1 MNESADASRLPPWL
15 RRQLSA
21 LQRQRG
27 HAVLLSGPTGLGQ
40 YALALALARAW
51 LCEAPSV
58 EQGAC
63 GRCGS
68 CHAVDVRT
76 HPDLFVLMPEVLALD
91 LGWPL
96 DEKTQD
102 KIDRK
107 EIKPGK
113 FIRVEA
119 TREAVAFTQF
129 TRSRGD
135 TKVVLVYPADRLN
148 VESANTL
155 LKTLE
160 EPPGALRFVLAT
172 EAAHTLPATI
182 RSRCQT
188 HTLEWP
194 SADEALTWLQAAL
207 PEDGA
212 LAGKTFTRDELA
224 IWLRAAGGR
233 PDEALALARLGLP
246 AAGWDRLPR
255 AVAQGDWSALVEW
268 SPARQLDLLQK
279 LCHDLMVLAGGAEP
293 RFFARAD
300 LPATPRIDALLPWH
314 KALQQAARTVEH
326 PYNAGL
332 LQEAWA
338 SRARAALNFSS

>member
-1 MNESADASRLPPWL
+1 M
-15 RRQLSA
+15 
-21 LQRQRG
+21 
-27 HAVLLSGPTGLGQ
+27 
-40 YALALALARAW
+40 
-51 LCEAPSV
+51 
-58 EQGAC
+58 
-63 GRCGS
+63 
-68 CHAVDVRT
+68 
-76 HPDLFVLMPEVLALD
+76 
-91 LGWPL
+91 
-96 DEKTQD
+96 
-102 KIDRK
+102 
-107 EIKPGK
+107 
-113 FIRVEA
+113 
-119 TREAVAFTQF
+119 
-129 TRSRGD
+129 
-135 TKVVLVYPADRLN
+135 VLVYPADRLN

-172 EAAHTLPATI
+172 EAAHALPATI

-188 HTLEWP
+188 HALEWP
-194 SADEALTWLQAAL
+194 PTDEALTWLQAAVS
-207 PEDGA
+207 EDEA

-224 IWLRAAGGR
+224 VWLRAAGSR

-293 RFFARAD
+293 RFFARTE

-326 PYNAGL
+326 PYNPGL

-338 SRARAALNFSS
+338 GQAHAALQFKP